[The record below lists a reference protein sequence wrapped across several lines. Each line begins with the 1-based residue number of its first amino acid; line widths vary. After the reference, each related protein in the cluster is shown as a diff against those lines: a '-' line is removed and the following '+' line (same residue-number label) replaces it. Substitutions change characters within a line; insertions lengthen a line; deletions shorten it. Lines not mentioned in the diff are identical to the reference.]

1 MNLFAY
7 GTLLDESI
15 QRKLIGRQVVGAP
28 DYLIGYRKIM
38 RQFAAGIYPDL
49 IEDST
54 GEVKGQILDLSAEEL
69 KRCDLYEGY
78 EYKRVKLLLKSGVEV
93 FVYMSCILRPN

>member
-1 MNLFAY
+1 MKLFAY

-15 QRKLIGRQVVGAP
+15 QKEIIGRLVVGTP

-49 IEDST
+49 IEDPT
-54 GEVKGQILDLSAEEL
+54 GQVKGQILDLSAEEL
-69 KRCDLYEGY
+69 KLCDLYEGC